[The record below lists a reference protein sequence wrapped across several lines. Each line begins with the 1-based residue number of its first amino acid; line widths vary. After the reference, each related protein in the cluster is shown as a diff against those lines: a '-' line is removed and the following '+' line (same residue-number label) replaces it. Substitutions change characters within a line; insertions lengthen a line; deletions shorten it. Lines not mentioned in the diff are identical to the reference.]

1 MPDTCR
7 RDNPNPVEVQN
18 LPRQTIT
25 HILISAQ
32 WRSRVGS
39 KNRRVEPES
48 EFRCHVLPL
57 YSGHVLLEPQTK
69 SDIKI
74 NTYIIVLVV
83 KIVFWEIF
91 IFFCV
96 LFILLLACHGPRG
109 CFAHHFDFMWV
120 STAHLSP
127 GKIKH
132 HISVAL

>member
-1 MPDTCR
+1 MLPDTCQ
-7 RDNPNPVEVQN
+7 RDNPNPVEAQN
-18 LPRQTIT
+18 LPCQTTT
-25 HILISAQ
+25 HISISAL
-32 WRSRVGS
+32 WHSRVGS
-39 KNRRVEPES
+39 KNQPES

-57 YSGHVLLEPQTK
+57 HSGHILLEPQTK

-83 KIVFWEIF
+83 NIVFWESF

-96 LFILLLACHGPRG
+96 LFVLLLACHGPRE
-109 CFAHHFDFMWV
+109 CFTHHFDFMWV